1 MSYMSLLVLAPLVLL
16 FLAVILLVGVY
27 VWRDAKKRGMN
38 AELWTLV
45 ALLAPSMIGLII
57 YLLVR
62 GSCSDLQCPKC
73 SAPVEERYVVC
84 PGCGARLKA
93 ACRNCSAPVE
103 PDWKVCPYCA
113 CELEPDAEVTPPVHK
128 RDRTLGKILLVVIL
142 VPLIIIGAAVVGMIS
157 FGGSGS
163 TNTIYYES
171 KEHYLGGMADSG
183 YSEELEEWLN
193 GCGSDPEKP
202 CAYALRYR
210 TESGGEKVT
219 QYLVYLPSGEAEDI
233 SVAVQTSFGL
243 TNSVSVKF
251 TDDGSGINRGYKLCS
266 VSVRG
271 DRYVRLR
278 VYLNLGKLPCEI
290 SDFDGRLTPFEL
302 VSSDERELRGE

>member
-1 MSYMSLLVLAPLVLL
+1 MSYMGLLVLAPLVLL
-16 FLAVILLVGVY
+16 FLAVVALIGVY

-45 ALLAPSMIGLII
+45 AVFAPSLIGLII

-62 GSCSDLQCPKC
+62 GSYSDLRCPKC

-93 ACRNCSAPVE
+93 ACKSCSAPVE

-113 CELEPDAEVTPPVHK
+113 CELEPDAKVTPPVHK
-128 RDRTLGKILLVVIL
+128 KDRTLGKILLVVIL
-142 VPLIIIGAAVVGMIS
+142 VPLIIIGAAVVGVIS

-171 KEHYLGGMADSG
+171 KEHYLEGMADSG

-193 GCGSDPEKP
+193 GCESDTEKP

-219 QYLVYLPSGEAEDI
+219 QYLVYLPFGDEDTAI
-233 SVAVQTSFGL
+233 TTETEFGL
-243 TNSVSVKF
+243 ANSVSVKF
-251 TDDGSGINRGYKLCS
+251 TDDGSGIHRGYKLCS

-271 DRYVRLR
+271 DRYVRLKT
-278 VYLNLGKLPCEI
+278 YLDLEKLSCDV

-302 VSSDERELRGE
+302 AASEERELHGE